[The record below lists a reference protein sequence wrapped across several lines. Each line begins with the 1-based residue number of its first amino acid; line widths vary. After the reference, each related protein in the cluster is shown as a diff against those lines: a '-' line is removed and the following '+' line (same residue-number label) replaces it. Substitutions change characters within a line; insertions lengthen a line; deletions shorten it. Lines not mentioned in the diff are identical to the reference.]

1 MDKGENANMDAE
13 EIQAIFKFSALEK
26 HKKLIEMRPT

>member
-1 MDKGENANMDAE
+1 MDKGEDANTDAE

-26 HKKLIEMRPT
+26 HKSL